1 MMIKVKEVWLTDN
14 AVWIK
19 TDKGEE
25 ASEQFADYP
34 RLKYATPEQLQNY
47 EVNEYGIHWKEID
60 EDLSFEGFFNKQPTQ
75 LGTNDLQGYDAERG
89 YFYTKTGIE
98 IDQHTVDYIEIID

>member
-25 ASEQFADYP
+25 ACEQFADYP
-34 RLKYATPEQLQNY
+34 
-47 EVNEYGIHWKEID
+47 D
-60 EDLSFEGFFNKQPTQ
+60 
-75 LGTNDLQGYDAERG
+75 
-89 YFYTKTGIE
+89 
-98 IDQHTVDYIEIID
+98 